1 MVDLFCGCWLC
12 SACQNARLSQV
23 SAYCHVSFTKLQSIW
38 QLLIYDKRNY
48 IHPLPALLFQAT
60 TRHWNKNMPTS
71 EIYMENMHLTD
82 FQAPMYTSQVEQFNR
97 VLLKTIMG
105 ITNTQNKY
113 YNEHEQCRYRCN
125 TDSWTLYNR
134 DTREKTR
141 LSSNN
146 VRSVR
151 EADMFQEIR
160 ISQVKQLNVKQ
171 YSTLAWGNNIP
182 DCPYC
187 HFRKVL
193 NLLCLADF
201 LVTFANEIKRLRG
214 IQCDVSRL
222 MNRPDST

>member
-1 MVDLFCGCWLC
+1 MSMS
-12 SACQNARLSQV
+12 SAGTDVTLTVEHCTIGIQERKP
-23 SAYCHVSFTKLQSIW
+23 AYQ
-38 QLLIYDKRNY
+38 D
-48 IHPLPALLFQAT
+48 
-60 TRHWNKNMPTS
+60 
-71 EIYMENMHLTD
+71 
-82 FQAPMYTSQVEQFNR
+82 
-97 VLLKTIMG
+97 
-105 ITNTQNKY
+105 
-113 YNEHEQCRYRCN
+113 
-125 TDSWTLYNR
+125 
-134 DTREKTR
+134 
-141 LSSNN
+141 NN

-182 DCPYC
+182 NCPYC